1 MRHTRHIRGQ
11 QGFSL
16 IEMMIAAVIFVLL
29 CGAAFAL
36 LSVAQQRYQTESQV
50 LNSFQEARFGLDDM
64 VRDVNGSGYPPQS
77 LFSVSPTAPSAVYY
91 ASTPIAWS
99 ASAGYPS
106 TPCQIG
112 TAGGGTCVGSLDNTP
127 GDFDMIVERNP
138 DPSPTNQTV
147 GWTRYYLQNNILYRG
162 QTQKALG
169 GDPDGSTST
178 TFVPYVQNVM
188 NNASPAQITQFRSVY
203 PQMFPGGNPVPIFS
217 YICGTPYGPQPCTSP
232 SAVSYNSP
240 QNVTDVEITL
250 IVMAPTP
257 DAQTGAPRLVELHG
271 RGHSL
276 NLIPLQ

>member
-1 MRHTRHIRGQ
+1 MRRTRHIPGQ

-16 IEMMIAAVIFVLL
+16 IEMMIAAAIFVLL

-77 LFSVSPTAPSAVYY
+77 SFSVSPALPSAIYY

-99 ASAGYPS
+99 ASAGYPN

-112 TAGGGTCVGSLDNTP
+112 TGGGGTCVASTDNTP

-138 DPSPTNQTV
+138 DPSTANLVVQ
-147 GWTRYYLQNNILYRG
+147 WTRYQLQSNNILYRG
-162 QTQKALG
+162 QAAKSL
-169 GDPDGSTST
+169 GDPDSSTAT

-188 NNASPAQITQFRSVY
+188 NNASPAQIAQFRSFY
-203 PQMFPGGNPVPIFS
+203 PQMFPGGNPVPIFT
-217 YICGTPYGPQPCTSP
+217 YICGTPYGPLPCTSP
-232 SAVSYNSP
+232 SAASYNSP

-250 IVMAPTP
+250 IVMSPTP

-271 RGHSL
+271 RGHGL
-276 NLIPLQ
+276 NLARP